1 MFCICEVTLYID
13 EFMNNFTIG
22 RERKVL
28 SLFLL
33 KGKLDVLPKV
43 LLSSKSQ
50 TSDLCFQD
58 LVSRVPTTFS
68 LYLSKGCLNIRSEQA
83 TKRRYIKYYIVI

>member
-68 LYLSKGCLNIRSEQA
+68 LYLSKGCLNIRLEQA